1 MHGSQFPGE
10 GGGGSFLRKP
20 VTKALN
26 IEKINPFFFKID
38 MFMAGLLQGTSFRVK
53 GLE

>member
-1 MHGSQFPGE
+1 MEVNFLG

-26 IEKINPFFFKID
+26 IEKINTFFFKKID
-38 MFMAGLLQGTSFRVK
+38 MFMTGLLQGTSFTVK